1 MAIASHGNDYMDRV
15 LGLPCANKLIHTSL
29 LAHLLLQSESL
40 RFHPVLNILDDIDEL
55 DQTYR
60 AMPSVSGE
68 IVRATDEE
76 GDVDDS
82 PSAAFMKCVSLLAE
96 MSQGTYL
103 EAESEGGEDGGVD
116 ADDCA
121 LLLEMDRAYGFL
133 SRMRQ
138 VAQAGQDGE
147 ITSVGEAKGD
157 EPSPLD
163 SAEWT
168 YAMLLLEDAL
178 GDRWERNA
186 SQRDVQ
192 ERGGAERT
200 NRVHV

>member
-1 MAIASHGNDYMDRV
+1 
-15 LGLPCANKLIHTSL
+15 L

-121 LLLEMDRAYGFL
+121 LLLDMDRAYGFL

-178 GDRWERNA
+178 GDRCDRNA

-192 ERGGAERT
+192 ERGGAER
-200 NRVHV
+200 NSRVRV

>member
-1 MAIASHGNDYMDRV
+1 M
-15 LGLPCANKLIHTSL
+15 

-82 PSAAFMKCVSLLAE
+82 PSAGFMKCVSLLAE

-121 LLLEMDRAYGFL
+121 LLLDMDRAYGFL

-178 GDRWERNA
+178 GDRWERHA
-186 SQRDVQ
+186 SERDVK
-192 ERGGAERT
+192 ERGGEKKK
-200 NRVHV
+200 

>member
-1 MAIASHGNDYMDRV
+1 
-15 LGLPCANKLIHTSL
+15 
-29 LAHLLLQSESL
+29 
-40 RFHPVLNILDDIDEL
+40 
-55 DQTYR
+55 
-60 AMPSVSGE
+60 
-68 IVRATDEE
+68 
-76 GDVDDS
+76 
-82 PSAAFMKCVSLLAE
+82 
-96 MSQGTYL
+96 
-103 EAESEGGEDGGVD
+103 
-116 ADDCA
+116 
-121 LLLEMDRAYGFL
+121 
-133 SRMRQ
+133 MRQ

-192 ERGGAERT
+192 ERGGGRK
-200 NRVHV
+200 N